1 MICRSDMDI
10 FDVKH
15 ALEHLTLL
23 VDTREQ
29 NTPAF
34 RRRVKD
40 TGLPWERK
48 KLDFGDYS
56 ARCELDKGMVLDFSK
71 EFAIERKMSL
81 DELCACYC
89 RERKRFVREFERA
102 KEARAKLYLL
112 IENGDWDRAYHGDYR
127 SQMSPEA
134 LVASMTAWLARYNC
148 QLLFSSP
155 ELSGRLIR
163 DVLYR
168 EAKERLEREE
178 SYDESV

>member
-1 MICRSDMDI
+1 MDI
-10 FDVKH
+10 FEAKY

-34 RRRVKD
+34 RRRMKD
-40 TGLPWERK
+40 TGLPWERE

-56 ARCELDKGMVLDFSK
+56 ARCSLVDGRILDFSG
-71 EFAIERKMSL
+71 ELAIERKMSL

-89 RERKRFVREFERA
+89 RERKRFVKEFERA
-102 KEARAKLYLL
+102 QAAGAKLYLL
-112 IENGDWDRAYHGDYR
+112 IENGDWERAYHGDYR

-178 SYDESV
+178 PYAESV

>member
-1 MICRSDMDI
+1 MDP
-10 FDVKH
+10 FETKY

-34 RRRVKD
+34 RRRMKD

-56 ARCELDKGMVLDFSK
+56 TRCELEDGRVLDFSQ
-71 EFAIERKMSL
+71 ALAVERKMSL

-89 RERKRFVREFERA
+89 RERKRFAKEFERA
-102 KEARAKLYLL
+102 RLAGAKLYLL
-112 IENGDWDRAYHGDYR
+112 IENGDWERAYHGDYR

-148 QLLFSSP
+148 QLLFSTP

-168 EAKERLEREE
+168 ETKERLEQLPEE
-178 SYDESV
+178 EAPYGGSV

>member
-1 MICRSDMDI
+1 MDI
-10 FDVKH
+10 FEAKY

-34 RRRVKD
+34 RRRMKD

-56 ARCELDKGMVLDFSK
+56 AQCRLEDGRVLDFSTK
-71 EFAIERKMSL
+71 LAIERKMSL

-89 RERKRFVREFERA
+89 RERKRFVKEFERA
-102 KEARAKLYLL
+102 QASGAKLYLL
-112 IENGDWDRAYHGDYR
+112 IENGDWERAYHGDYR

-134 LVASMTAWLARYNC
+134 LTASMIAWLARYNC

-168 EAKERLEREE
+168 EVKERVERFTEREA
-178 SYDESV
+178 SYAEPV

>member
-1 MICRSDMDI
+1 MDP
-10 FDVKH
+10 FETKY

-34 RRRVKD
+34 RRRMNE
-40 TGLPWERK
+40 TALPWERK

-56 ARCELDKGMVLDFSK
+56 ARCELNDGTVLDFSRG
-71 EFAIERKMSL
+71 FAIERKMSL

-102 KEARAKLYLL
+102 RAAGAKLYLL
-112 IENGDWDRAYHGDYR
+112 IENGDWERAYAGDYR
-127 SQMSPEA
+127 SQMSPES
-134 LVASMTAWLARYNC
+134 LIASMTAWLARYNC
-148 QLLFSSP
+148 QLLFSPRS
-155 ELSGRLIR
+155 LSGRLIR

-168 EAKERLEREE
+168 EAKERLERLPERE
-178 SYDESV
+178 VPYAEPV

>member
-1 MICRSDMDI
+1 MDI
-10 FDVKH
+10 FETKY

-34 RRRVKD
+34 RRRMKD
-40 TGLPWERK
+40 TGLQWERG

-56 ARCELDKGMVLDFSK
+56 ARCTLPDDGELDFSR
-71 EFAIERKMSL
+71 EFAVERKMSL

-89 RERKRFVREFERA
+89 RERPRFTREFERA
-102 KEARAKLYLL
+102 QAAGAKIYLL
-112 IENGDWDRAYHGDYR
+112 IENGDWERAYHGDYR

-155 ELSGRLIR
+155 DLSGQLIR
-163 DVLYR
+163 DVIYR
-168 EAKERLEREE
+168 EVKERLEHFLEREAP
-178 SYDESV
+178 YAKPV